1 MPAQILQLALRA
13 ILFVSLSSIFAPH
26 IHVLASPYPMPLA
39 LMNYARSGPQPMA
52 AFSKRN
58 DTLLPYR
65 DVTGNS
71 ILDIGDNSSNL
82 DWCDQLLT
90 QLTLGVL
97 NFGKVVNNKPL
108 EKDGLGDYQDNC
120 VASLN
125 SCKGILGELNLAI
138 AAVRPDDKGL
148 GNYNRND
155 RLETIL
161 KEVVNKTKDLA
172 KITVILVNN
181 CPILGPIL
189 GPTVYEL
196 KCIIESILDI
206 AEDLIDGL
214 LNLLKPLLSV
224 GVTPCNG
231 LEIVGIC
238 VVL

>member
-39 LMNYARSGPQPMA
+39 LMNYARSGPQSMA

-65 DVTGNS
+65 DVTRNS
-71 ILDIGDNSSNL
+71 ILDIGDNSS
-82 DWCDQLLT
+82 DMDRCDGLLA
-90 QLTLGVL
+90 QFTLGVL
-97 NFGKVVNNKPL
+97 DFGKRPSMIDTEPLLISTLSGKLVNNKPL
-108 EKDGLGDYQDNC
+108 EKEGLGDYQDNC

-138 AAVRPDDKGL
+138 AAIRPDDKGL
-148 GNYNRND
+148 GNYDRSD

-172 KITVILVNN
+172 KVTAILVNS

-189 GPTVYEL
+189 GPSEYFEDEL
-196 KCIIESILDI
+196 CSSETDSMLPSR
-206 AEDLIDGL
+206 LR
-214 LNLLKPLLSV
+214 
-224 GVTPCNG
+224 T
-231 LEIVGIC
+231 
-238 VVL
+238 